1 MYFLAEYM
9 MKGRMQAVLIA
20 TTFALLSLLF
30 PPITVLSCCAVA
42 LVTLRKGVL
51 EGLIVLLIAAMV
63 GAVFSIFL
71 VDNFLFVF
79 GYGLLIWLPV
89 WFISVVLF
97 VSHNLARAIETAV
110 LLGVVSVI
118 GFYVLMPDPVLF
130 WEAMLKNLIEPMLS
144 ETNNQD
150 ISIEQLTLSVEQFSH
165 YMTGMVAAGYI
176 SGVLLSVILAR
187 WCQAMLYYREGF
199 KQEFLALKTNRR
211 IATTLIVMISCGLF
225 AEGTVAE
232 IAWNMIIPLFVLYTF
247 IGMAI
252 FHVLLTAKSNSRTM
266 VSLFYGFM
274 FMFSFITP
282 LVFLPVAITGLSDS
296 WLNMREKILNQA
308 NG

>member
-1 MYFLAEYM
+1 MYVLAEYIM
-9 MKGRMQAVLIA
+9 RGRMQAVLIA

-30 PPITVLSCCAVA
+30 PPITILSCCVVA
-42 LVTLRKGVL
+42 LVTLRKGIQ
-51 EGLIVLLIAAMV
+51 EGLIVLLIAAV
-63 GAVFSIFL
+63 TSAVFSVFL
-71 VDNFLFVF
+71 VDNYLFVF

-110 LLGVVSVI
+110 LVGVVCVV
-118 GFYVLMPDPVLF
+118 GFYLFSADPAFF
-130 WEAMLKNLIEPMLS
+130 WGSILNGLIEPLLTPTS
-144 ETNNQD
+144 NND
-150 ISIEQLTLSVEQFSH
+150 ISIDQLTLSVEQISH
-165 YMTGMVAAGYI
+165 YMTGMVTAGYI
-176 SGVLLSVILAR
+176 SGVLLSVFLAR
-187 WCQAMLYYREGF
+187 WCQAMLYYPEGF
-199 KQEFLALKTNRR
+199 KQEFLALKTSKR
-211 IATTLIVMISCGLF
+211 IANALILIVFCGLF
-225 AEGTVAE
+225 AESKLME

-247 IGMAI
+247 IGMAV
-252 FHVLLTAKSNSRTM
+252 FHVMLTAKTSSRTM

-308 NG
+308 NV

>member
-1 MYFLAEYM
+1 VYFLAEYM

-42 LVTLRKGVL
+42 LVTLRKGIL
-51 EGLIVLLIAAMV
+51 EGLIVLLIAALI

-97 VSHNLARAIETAV
+97 VTHNLARAIETAV

-118 GFYVLMPDPVLF
+118 GFYLLMPDPALF
-130 WEAMLKNLIEPMLS
+130 WEVMLNNLIEPMLS
-144 ETNNQD
+144 ETNNQA
-150 ISIEQLTLSVEQFSH
+150 ISIEQFSH

-176 SGVLLSVILAR
+176 SGVLLSIILAR

-199 KQEFLALKTNRR
+199 KQEFLALKTNKR
-211 IATTLIVMISCGLF
+211 IANTLIVIVSCGLL
-225 AEGTVAE
+225 AEAKVAE
-232 IAWNMIIPLFVLYTF
+232 IAWNMIVPLFVLYTF

-252 FHVLLTAKSNSRTM
+252 LHVLLTAKSNSRTM

-282 LVFLPVAITGLSDS
+282 LVFLSVAITGLSDS